1 MKISNL
7 ITAIIGFITIFS
19 CHKKEFEEISDLDKI
34 KHNNKNSYPSTKMDS
49 AQAIHNITQQK
60 LQELLDLSTIY
71 ASGNRNTE
79 VDSLIYNQISSYFLS
94 KDSTKIS
101 PLINELDS
109 LKVKTIRVKHLD
121 IKQQIKSK
129 DTLDIAH
136 FTLEYLDKNKNN
148 IGFFNKKATY
158 ILKKSPIKFVKEF
171 KFYFINFDLKENTSE
186 EVTK

>member
-1 MKISNL
+1 MKINNL
-7 ITAIIGFITIFS
+7 IIVIIGFIVIFS
-19 CHKKEFEEISDLDKI
+19 CNKKESEEISDLDKI

-71 ASGNRNTE
+71 ASGNKNTE

-94 KDSTKIS
+94 TDSTKIS

-109 LKVKTIRVKHLD
+109 LKVKTIRVKNLD
-121 IKQQIKSK
+121 IKQQINSK
-129 DTLDIAH
+129 DTLDIAY

-148 IGFFNKKATY
+148 IGFFDKKATY
-158 ILKKSPIKFVKEF
+158 ILKKLP
-171 KFYFINFDLKENTSE
+171 NNLKLYPPEKYLLSLH
-186 EVTK
+186 